1 MNFRLLRCCC
11 ALTLILLAAGCVEQ
25 KQDMCKDFA
34 ASAEKQLSDTSFK
47 GRFHYA
53 IDDYEKA
60 AKCYVREGK
69 NETART
75 YWTLVVDTYMLE
87 NQRELDAGSLT
98 SAGKCNF
105 YAAYYSLAKLGD
117 RQAAQRYANAA
128 VGYYDQINE
137 TGFRYYGAKAIATNN
152 ATYLTMVEP
161 MVELLGD
168 ENLKTIQNDIRK
180 NI

>member
-1 MNFRLLRCCC
+1 MESKLLRCCC
-11 ALTLILLAAGCVEQ
+11 ALILILLAAGCVEQ
-25 KQDMCKDFA
+25 DACNDFA
-34 ASAEKQLSDTSFK
+34 ASAEKQLSDTNFR

-60 AKCYVREGK
+60 AKCYERAGN
-69 NETART
+69 NETARR

-105 YAAYYSLAKLGD
+105 FAAYYSLAKLGD
-117 RQAAQRYANAA
+117 KTAAQKYANAA

-152 ATYLTMVEP
+152 ATYLTIVEP

-168 ENLKTIQNDIRK
+168 ENLKTILNDIRK